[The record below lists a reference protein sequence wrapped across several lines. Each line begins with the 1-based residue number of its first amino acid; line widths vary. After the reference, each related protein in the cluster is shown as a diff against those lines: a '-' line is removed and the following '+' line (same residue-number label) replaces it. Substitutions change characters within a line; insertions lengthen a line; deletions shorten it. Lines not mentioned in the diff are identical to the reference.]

1 MIFSRIDLS
10 MSYYDVCLDYKFIS
24 DVHNKIPQL
33 NSIYTKY
40 CKYKKFQSHM
50 PIFDTEYLDPSHDI
64 IGYYDNEKLIA
75 FTIIRKHSTSDA
87 EAIQFAWNYEKPSLS
102 IGAKSLFTEC
112 ALYKESG
119 YDYLWLGE
127 NQPYKS
133 KFDGYE
139 EMGPL

>member
-1 MIFSRIDLS
+1 
-10 MSYYDVCLDYKFIS
+10 
-24 DVHNKIPQL
+24 
-33 NSIYTKY
+33 
-40 CKYKKFQSHM
+40 M
-50 PIFDTEYLDPSHDI
+50 PIFDTEYLDPLHDI
-64 IGYYDNEKLIA
+64 IGYYHNEKLIA
-75 FTIIRKHSTSDA
+75 FSIIRKHSLFDV
-87 EAIQFAWNYEKPSLS
+87 EAIQFAWDYEKPSLR